1 MTYQNKPIQLI
12 PRFKYRRRI
21 VFGCG
26 FYFGHFYMLNDIEF
40 EPVIG
45 KFSQS
50 YFFLGASQKDK
61 LRRKNKMS
69 LLLTS
74 LSIRLTFSSLE
85 SVNRMDKL
93 VKIFFIYKARDFTS
107 PRIMLYLVE
116 KN

>member
-1 MTYQNKPIQLI
+1 
-12 PRFKYRRRI
+12 
-21 VFGCG
+21 
-26 FYFGHFYMLNDIEF
+26 MLNDIEF